1 MFINHT
7 NHPSQYWSDEQLAAA
22 HHYGEVVDIPF
33 PLIDPALPSGEI
45 GQLVQ
50 EYAGRIISLNPQAV
64 LCQGEFVYCHALV
77 ERLLAVGITVLVA
90 TSERLVSESYEA
102 GINEKIVNFQFVQFR
117 EYCHL

>member
-22 HHYGEVVDIPF
+22 HQYGEVVDIPF

-64 LCQGEFVYCHALV
+64 LCQGGICILSRFSGTTISSGNYCISSH
-77 ERLLAVGITVLVA
+77 
-90 TSERLVSESYEA
+90 
-102 GINEKIVNFQFVQFR
+102 
-117 EYCHL
+117 

>member
-22 HHYGEVVDIPF
+22 HQYGEVVDIPF

-50 EYAGRIISLNPQAV
+50 EYTGRIISLNPQAV
-64 LCQGEFVYCHALV
+64 LCQGEVVYCHAL
-77 ERLLAVGITVLVA
+77 AA